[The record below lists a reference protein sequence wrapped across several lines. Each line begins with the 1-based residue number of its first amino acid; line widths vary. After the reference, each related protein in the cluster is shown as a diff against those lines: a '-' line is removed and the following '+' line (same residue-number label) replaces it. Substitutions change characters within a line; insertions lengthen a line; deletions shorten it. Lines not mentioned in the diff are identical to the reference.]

1 MGVTIMFS
9 SQHSSSSSLLLATL
23 SALMLATVL
32 SDGPP
37 PPYSP
42 TVQEPSQPSSYQYGV
57 KDEYSGANFGASETS
72 DTKVVSGTYTVVL
85 PDGRVQTV
93 KYTADD
99 YAGYVAD
106 VSYQGEAV
114 YPDVKPY
121 KPAPPKYPAA

>member
-1 MGVTIMFS
+1 MGVVNIMFS
-9 SQHSSSSSLLLATL
+9 SQHSSSSSSSLLLATL
-23 SALMLATVL
+23 LVATVI

-37 PPYSP
+37 PPYSQ
-42 TVQEPSQPSSYQYGV
+42 TVQEPPQPYSYQYGV
-57 KDEYSGANFGASETS
+57 KDEYSGANFGASESS
-72 DTKVVSGTYTVVL
+72 DPKVVSGTYTVVL

>member
-1 MGVTIMFS
+1 MGASVFVIMQQHNTILP
-9 SQHSSSSSLLLATL
+9 LLLAL
-23 SALMLATVL
+23 FVAAVI

-37 PPYSP
+37 PSPY
-42 TVQEPSQPSSYQYGV
+42 QEPPQPYSYQYGV
-57 KDEYSGANFGASETS
+57 KDEYSGANFGASESS